1 MSNVLNMVSE
11 ESFIAQ
17 TEKIVKAITGESGTP
32 FTLLTD
38 VTGTNPI
45 TVAANGDVT
54 FSYEGTPPENIN
66 IAIVSINTYSKDNG
80 VDSNNISY
88 TFKSIDTQNK
98 TITFHTDGNFDGR
111 LTVEREAFASCVF
124 VGEGIVTPIAL
135 CYNSFINLPVNY
147 DVQLVQPKGADQE
160 VTIDGT
166 QESRIDLTD
175 INGVNCIAPNSVTPS
190 INVLQGP
197 WETLAFA
204 YLFDSTTNAYNM
216 VEFDIEGTEVVIPAN
231 TFTENENV
239 LTIALYDTTS
249 GTARTVSEI
258 DLSIHL

>member
-111 LTVEREAFASCVF
+111 LTDEREAFASCFF

-147 DVQLVQPKGADQE
+147 DVQLLQPKGAAQI

-166 QESRIDLTD
+166 QESRIDLTNV
-175 INGVNCIAPNSVTPS
+175 NGANCLAPYAVTPQ
-190 INVLQGP
+190 INILQEP
-197 WETLAFA
+197 WSALAFA
-204 YLFDSTTNAYNM
+204 YIFDESTNAYTY
-216 VEFDIEGTEVVIPAN
+216 EECAIEGTEVVIPAN
-231 TFTENENV
+231 TFTENENI
-239 LTIALYDTTS
+239 LTIALYYNTS